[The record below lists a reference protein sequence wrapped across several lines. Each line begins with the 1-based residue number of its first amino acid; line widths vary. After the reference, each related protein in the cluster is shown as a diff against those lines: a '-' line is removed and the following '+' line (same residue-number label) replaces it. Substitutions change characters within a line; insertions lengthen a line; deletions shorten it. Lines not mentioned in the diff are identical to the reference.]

1 MYLKHCISLYR
12 IEHTTL
18 FSMVMPPHYYHRYR
32 FVLTRMKK
40 HADIRDVLKSYWW
53 LMNSSVAYLTAKT
66 LYHMSPHPCGLGG
79 ETKCL
84 LSLLYNIVKCHTFSM
99 HAWTLTFKY
108 HIKFYGKQA
117 PGPIMEC
124 TKFYNIDKIKNFQT
138 ELIIQ
143 LLA

>member
-1 MYLKHCISLYR
+1 MFI
-12 IEHTTL
+12 
-18 FSMVMPPHYYHRYR
+18 
-32 FVLTRMKK
+32 
-40 HADIRDVLKSYWW
+40 IRD
-53 LMNSSVAYLTAKT
+53 T
-66 LYHMSPHPCGLGG
+66 
-79 ETKCL
+79 
-84 LSLLYNIVKCHTFSM
+84 LLYNIVKCHTFSM